1 VHRDTRYDA
10 MIPQELIKKIR
21 QIQIYT
27 SRMVDASF
35 TGQYESVFKGR
46 GMQFDEVREYTPGD
60 DIRTIDWNVTAR
72 TGKPYIKRFVEER
85 EMTVIFAVDLS
96 ASGDFG
102 TINKAKNELAAEF
115 CAVMAFAAA
124 KNNDKVG
131 LLIFAD
137 QIELYIPPKKGISH
151 MLRLIRELLYFKM
164 PKRKTDISQALDYL
178 AKVVRKRATVFLVSD
193 FIEMDLAILPKG
205 TPNGANGTD
214 FKKPLGLLN
223 KRHDVIAV
231 SVRDRA
237 EIALPGVGLIELTDA
252 ETGETILIDTSSRQF
267 RNKYSAACA
276 QRFGELQNM
285 LRTINVDCISIS
297 TDKPYIQDLVRFF
310 HMRHRRH

>member
-1 VHRDTRYDA
+1 
-10 MIPQELIKKIR
+10 MIPAELINKIR

-35 TGQYESVFKGR
+35 AGQYESVFKGR

-72 TGKPYIKRFVEER
+72 TGKPYIKRYVEER

-102 TINKAKNELAAEF
+102 TVNKAKNELAAEF

-131 LLIFAD
+131 LLIFSD
-137 QIELYIPPKKGISH
+137 RIELYIPPKKGISH

-164 PKRKTDISQALDYL
+164 PKRKTNINEAMDYL
-178 AKVVRKRATVFLVSD
+178 ARVIRKKATVFLVSD
-193 FIEMDLAILPKG
+193 FIE
-205 TPNGANGTD
+205 TN
-214 FKKPLGLLN
+214 FKKSLSLLS

-231 SVRDRA
+231 SVCDPA
-237 EIALPGVGLIELTDA
+237 EVALPNIGLIEFTDA
-252 ETGETILIDTSSRQF
+252 ETGELILVDTRNRKF
-267 RNKYSAACA
+267 RKQYNDSTTKQAY
-276 QRFGELQNM
+276 ELNNM
-285 LRTINVDCISIS
+285 LKSINVDSINIS
-297 TDKPYIQDLVRFF
+297 TDKPYIHDLVRFF
-310 HMRHRRH
+310 HMRHKRR

>member
-1 VHRDTRYDA
+1 
-10 MIPQELIKKIR
+10 MIPKELIKKIK
-21 QIQIYT
+21 QIEIYT

-35 TGQYESVFKGR
+35 AGQYESVFKGR

-85 EMTVIFAVDLS
+85 EMTVVFAVDLS

-102 TINKAKNELAAEF
+102 TVNKAKNELAAEF

-137 QIELYIPPKKGISH
+137 EIELYIPPKKGISH

-164 PKRKTDISQALDYL
+164 PKKNTNISQALDYL
-178 AKVVRKRATVFLVSD
+178 AKVINKKATIFLVSD
-193 FIEMDLAILPKG
+193 FLE
-205 TPNGANGTD
+205 TN
-214 FKKPLGLLN
+214 FKKSLSLLN

-231 SVRDRA
+231 SVRDPA
-237 EIALPGVGLIELTDA
+237 EISLPGIGLIELTDA
-252 ETGETILIDTSSRQF
+252 ETGEIVLIDTSSRQF
-267 RNKYSAACA
+267 RNKYGNACA
-276 QRFGELQNM
+276 QRFNDLKNM
-285 LRTINVDCISIS
+285 LSAINVDCISIR
-297 TDKPYIQDLVRFF
+297 TDKPYTQDLIRFF

>member
-1 VHRDTRYDA
+1 

-27 SRMVDASF
+27 SRAVDTSF
-35 TGQYESVFKGR
+35 AGQYESVFKGR

-72 TGKPYIKRFVEER
+72 TGRPYIKRFVEER
-85 EMTVIFAVDLS
+85 EMTVIFVVDLS

-102 TINKAKNELAAEF
+102 TVNKMKNELAAEF
-115 CAVMAFAAA
+115 CAVLAFAAA

-131 LLIFAD
+131 LLIFTD

-151 MLRLIRELLYFKM
+151 MLRLIRELLYFEM
-164 PKRKTDISQALDYL
+164 PRRKTNIPQALDYL
-178 AKVVRKRATVFLVSD
+178 AKVVRKKATVFLVSD
-193 FIEMDLAILPKG
+193 FIE
-205 TPNGANGTD
+205 TD
-214 FKKPLGLLN
+214 FKKPLSLLN
-223 KRHDVIAV
+223 KRHDVITV

-237 EIALPGVGLIELTDA
+237 EIALPGVGLIEFQDA
-252 ETGETILIDTSSRQF
+252 ETGEIILVDTSSRNF
-267 RNKYSAACA
+267 RNQYANNSLR
-276 QRFGELQNM
+276 RFDDLKNM

-297 TDKPYIQDLVRFF
+297 TDKPYIQDLVKFF
-310 HMRHRRH
+310 HMRHRRY